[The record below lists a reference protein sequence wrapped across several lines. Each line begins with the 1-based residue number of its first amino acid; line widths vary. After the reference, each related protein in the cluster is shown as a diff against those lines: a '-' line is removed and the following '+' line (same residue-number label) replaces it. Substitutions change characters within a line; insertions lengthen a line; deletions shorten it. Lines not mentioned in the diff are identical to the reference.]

1 MVDGVNAG
9 GLNGL
14 GAAQPAS
21 RRQVA
26 GSGAGFGQ
34 ALEQAGSGLSFSR
47 HATKRLE
54 QRGLQLD
61 ETRLDRLEQAVNRAA
76 EKGARDSLIL
86 LDELALVVSVQH
98 RTVVTAMDETT
109 SKEHV
114 FTNIDSVVI
123 AD

>member
-9 GLNGL
+9 GLTGL
-14 GAAQPAS
+14 GATQPAPP
-21 RRQVA
+21 RRVA
-26 GSGAGFGQ
+26 DSGAGFGQ
-34 ALEQAGSGLSFSR
+34 ALQQAGSGMSFSR

-54 QRGLQLD
+54 QRGLHMD
-61 ETRLDRLEQAVNRAA
+61 EARLDRLGQAVDRAA
-76 EKGARDSLIL
+76 EKGSRDSLIL